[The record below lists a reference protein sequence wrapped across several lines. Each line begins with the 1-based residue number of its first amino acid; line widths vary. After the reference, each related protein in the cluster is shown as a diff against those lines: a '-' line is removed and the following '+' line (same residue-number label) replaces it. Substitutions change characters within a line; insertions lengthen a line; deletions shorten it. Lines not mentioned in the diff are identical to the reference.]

1 MGGGGHGHSEP
12 SCASLPVSALLSGL
26 LPGMGRGARET
37 VLGTLGKATILR
49 IPTELQDLTL
59 RFGAAVWKRDTE
71 DPQRKLVL
79 LKYSDGN
86 YTNYM
91 QGRTRFHNS
100 DFSLEILNTKRQDR
114 QLYEYI
120 VSKGPEEKVWQ
131 IQLEVYGETH
141 CFGRTVLGAPS
152 LSSCWEQ
159 VWEVGGGQG
168 GVRDAHPDVKV
179 LQ

>member
-1 MGGGGHGHSEP
+1 M
-12 SCASLPVSALLSGL
+12 
-26 LPGMGRGARET
+26 
-37 VLGTLGKATILR
+37 LGTLGKATILQ
-49 IPTELQDLTL
+49 IPPELQNLTL

-91 QGRTRFHNS
+91 QGRTRFHKS
-100 DFSLEILNTKRQDR
+100 DFSLEILNTKRQDA

-131 IQLEVYGETH
+131 IQLEVYGETR

-152 LSSCWEQ
+152 LSWCWEQ
-159 VWEVGGGQG
+159 VWEVGGGHG
-168 GVRDAHPDVKV
+168 GVGDAHPDVKV